1 MKDLITGTTETE
13 RIEKLC
19 AEMYAQKPERL
30 NYYGY
35 EDFQIKGAEFF
46 GKTLVE
52 FFNEKEISCNCTKP
66 CKGCG
71 YYYLSDKGEALK
83 PTDTPLCGVW

>member
-46 GKTLVE
+46 GKTLV
-52 FFNEKEISCNCTKP
+52 
-66 CKGCG
+66 
-71 YYYLSDKGEALK
+71 
-83 PTDTPLCGVW
+83 